1 MAFVTKVDYSDNR
14 QVKQFQLTNTKL
26 SGSTQFGVT
35 YSALTGGVDESTVV
49 TIGTLADIN
58 STFSGNSQETIFFFG
73 DSRMNPAVEGITPIT
88 DENSGDV
95 QTVIGF
101 EGNDF
106 IEVDGNIVYEN
117 YTGVTF
123 DLTVTSIREI
133 NTGEFTGTTNSQV
146 VTLLSG
152 SSLDFSERTI
162 WVDVKGITR
171 SEKLILVD
179 EPALDNSLSKVLA
192 RDSEGEIRS
201 VDRNDISGVTY
212 NELNN
217 TLTLERSGNAPDLT
231 TIIPSYSSSSDD
243 NDYVTGATINN
254 DILEFTRLSG
264 GTFTLDLNDT
274 FIPYQGANST
284 INLNQQDVLNVDD
297 ITANSFITDGGNSNQ
312 FVKGDGSLDSTSYV
326 TGTTTDITNWNE
338 AYADKINSISVSGT
352 TVKTITLTTQSG
364 DTLSADFNDTDTTYT
379 AGGGLTLVGTEFSH
393 DDTSS
398 QNSSI
403 NAGRTYIQSLEIDDF
418 GHITGLSAVT
428 ETTPDTTYDLD
439 VIDSGPNPII
449 RLSGSDLSEDDVNL
463 IGGSNVI
470 LSASGDTITIESTD
484 TDTTYTAGDGIIL
497 NNTEF
502 SHDDTSSLTSTNNS
516 NRTYIQNIEVDGF
529 GHITGVTTAD
539 ETLVDTNDYVNDV
552 SFNTSTGEFTLTT
565 LSGNTIT
572 ENLDGRYLTGF
583 TDTNTTYTAGDA
595 IDLIGTE
602 FNHADT
608 SSQNSTNNS
617 GRTYIQNIE
626 LDDFGH
632 ITGLTTASETF
643 VNTNTTYNTSVV
655 NSGSDAIIRL
665 SGSDVT
671 TDDITLVAGNNITL
685 TPSGDDITIE
695 STNTDTTYTAG
706 DGINLVGTE
715 FNHDDT
721 STETSSVNADRTY
734 IQSIELDDFGHIT
747 NILTGTETV
756 VNTDTTYTAGG
767 GIDLVGAEF
776 SHADTS
782 TQGSSTNGGRTY
794 IQTIELD
801 DFGHITDLTTST
813 ETVVNT
819 DTNTTYATSVINSGS
834 DAIIRLSGSDTSQDD
849 IRLIGGSNV
858 ILSASGDNI
867 TIESTDTNTTYTAG
881 DGIILNNTEFSHD
894 DTSSLTS
901 TNNSNRTYIQNIEVD
916 GFGHITGVTTA
927 SETVVDTD
935 TTYTAGDAISLVGT
949 KFNHA
954 DTSSLTSTNNS
965 NRTYIQNI
973 EVDDFGHITGLTTA
987 DEIVINTDTNT
998 TYTAGNGIN
1007 LVGTEFSHEDTSS
1020 LTSTNNTDRTYIQNI
1035 EVDGFGHITGVT
1047 TSSETVVNTDT
1058 NTTYTAGDGINLVG
1072 TEFNHE
1078 DTSSLIST
1086 NNTDRTYIQN
1096 IEVDDFGH
1104 ITGVTTGS
1112 ETVVDTTYTAGDGI
1126 NLVGTEFSHEDTS
1139 SLTSTNNTDR
1149 TYIQNIE
1156 VDDFGHITGVTTGS
1170 ETVTNTDTTYT
1181 AGDGINLVGTEFS
1194 HEDTSSLTST
1204 NNSDRTY
1211 IQNIEVDTFGHITG
1225 VTTSSETVVD
1235 TTYAAGDGINLVG
1248 TEFSHDDTSSLIST
1262 NNTNRTYIQN
1272 IEVDDFGHIT
1282 GVTTSSETVVNTD
1295 TDTTYTAGNGI
1306 ILNNTEFSHD
1316 DTSSLTSTNNSDRTY
1331 IQNIEV
1337 DDFGHITGVTT
1348 ASETV
1353 VDTNTTYTAGDG
1365 INLVGTEF
1373 NHEDTSSLASTNNS
1387 NRTYIQNI
1395 EVDDFGHITGLTT
1408 ADEIV
1413 INTDTTY
1420 TAGNGINLVG
1430 TEFSHEDTSSLTS
1443 TNNTDRTYI
1452 QNIEVDDFG
1461 HITGVTTGS
1470 ETVVDTTYTAGDGI
1484 NLVGTEFNHEDTS
1497 SLTSTN
1503 NTDRTYIQNIEVDTF
1518 GHITGVT
1525 TGSETVVNT
1534 DTTYTAGDGINLVG
1548 TEFSHEDTSSL
1559 TSTNNSN
1566 RTYIQNIEVDT
1577 FGHITGVTTSSETVV
1592 DTTYAAGDGINLVGT
1607 EFNHDDTSS
1616 LASTN
1621 NSNRTY
1627 IQNIEV
1633 DGFGHITGV
1642 TTSSETVVDTNTTYT
1657 AGDGIN
1663 LVGTEFSHTD
1673 TSSLTSTNNTDR
1685 TYIQNIEVD
1694 DFGHITGVTT
1704 SSETVVDT
1712 TYAAG
1717 DGINLVGTEFS
1728 HEDTSSLTS
1737 TNNSNRTYIQN
1748 IEVDGFGHIT
1758 GVTTGSETVVDTTY
1772 TAGDGINLVGTEFN
1786 HDDTSSLT
1794 STNNSNRTYIQN
1806 IEVDDFGHITGLT
1819 TADEIVIN
1827 TDTTYI
1833 AGDGINLVGT
1843 EFSHEDT
1850 SSLASTNNSNRT
1862 YIQNIEVDTFGHITG
1877 VTTGSETVV
1886 NTNTTY
1892 TAGDGINLVGT
1903 EFSHE
1908 DTSSLTSTNNS
1919 DRTYIQNIEVDGFG
1933 HITGVTTA
1941 SETVV
1946 DTNTTYTAGDGI
1958 NLVGTEF
1965 NHDDTSSLISTNN
1978 SDRTYIQNIEV
1989 DDFGHI
1995 TGVTTASETVINT
2008 DTNTTYTAGDGIN
2021 LVGTEFNHEDTSS
2034 LTSTNNSDRTYIQN
2048 IEVDD
2053 FGHITGVTT
2062 ASETVVDTDTTYTAG
2077 DAISLV
2083 GTEFNHAD
2091 TSSLTSTNNSDRT
2104 YIQNIEVDGFGH
2116 ITGVTTGSETVVNTD
2131 TNTTYTAGNAISL
2144 VGTEFNHEDTS
2155 SLASTNNSD
2164 RTYIQNIEVDG
2175 FGHITGVT
2183 TGSETVV
2190 NTDTTYTA
2198 GDGINL
2204 VGTEF
2209 NHEDTSSLA
2218 STNNTDR
2225 TYIQNIEVDG
2235 FGHITG
2241 VTTGSETVVDSNDYV
2256 NDVSFNTSTGEFTLT
2271 TLSGNTITE
2280 SLDGR
2285 YLTGFTDTNTT
2296 YTTDVI
2302 DSGSDAI
2309 IRLSGSDLSEDD
2321 ITLVAGNNITL
2332 TPSGDSITIESTDTN
2347 TTYTAG
2353 DAIDLVGTEFNHADT
2368 SSLTSTNNSGRTY
2381 IQNIELDDFGHITDL
2396 TTNSETVVNTDTNT
2410 TYNLDVI
2417 DSGGNPIVRL
2427 NGSDATNDDIRLI
2440 GGSNVTLSAS
2450 GNSITI
2456 NGISDD
2462 TTYTAGDGINLVG
2475 TEFNHDDT
2483 SSLASTNNS
2492 DRTYIQNIEVDGFGH
2507 ITGVTTANETVVNTD
2522 TNTTYTAGDGINLV
2536 GTEFNHSDTS
2546 SLTSTNNSN
2555 RTYIQNIEVDTFGH
2569 ITGVTTGSET
2579 VINTDTTY
2587 TAGNGINLVGTEF
2600 SHTDTSSL
2608 TSTNNSDRT
2617 YIQNIEV
2624 DGFGH
2629 ITGVTTSSETVV
2641 DTTYT
2646 AGDGINLVGTEFNH
2660 ADTSSLTSTNNSD
2673 RTYIQN
2679 IEVDGFGHI
2688 TGVTTAD
2695 ETVVNTDTT
2704 YTAGDG
2710 INLVGT
2716 EFNHEDTSSLAST
2729 NNSDRTYI
2737 QNIEVDTFGHIT
2749 GVTTSSETV
2758 VNTNTTYTAGDGINL
2773 VGTEF
2778 NHEDTSSQSSTNN
2791 SNRTYIQNIEVDGF
2805 GHITGLTTADETVVN
2820 TDTTYTAGDGINL
2833 VGAEFNHADT
2843 SSLAST
2849 NNSDRTYIQN
2859 IEVDDFGHI
2868 TDLTTSTETVVD
2880 TTYTAGNGI
2889 NLVGTEFSHT
2899 DTSSLTS
2906 TNNSDRTYIQNIE
2919 VDDFGHITGVTT
2931 SSETVVDT
2939 NDYVNDTSFNTS
2951 TGELTLTTLSGNT
2964 ITESLDGRYLT
2975 GFTDTNTT
2983 YSTSVVDSGSDA
2995 IIRLSGSDAT
3005 NEDIT
3010 LVAGPNIVLTP
3021 VGDNITIESTDT
3033 NTTYTAGDGIN
3044 LVGTEFNHEDTSSLT
3059 STNNSNRT
3067 YIQNIEVDG
3076 FGHITGVTMATETV
3090 VDTTYTA
3097 GDGIN
3102 LVGTEFN
3109 HADTSSLTSTNNS
3122 GRTYIQNIEV
3132 DGFGHITDLTTSTE
3146 TVVDTTY
3153 TAGNGINLV
3162 GTEFSHEDTSS
3173 LTSTNNSDRTYIQN
3187 IEVDTFGH
3195 ITGVTTSSETVVDTN
3210 DYVNDVSF
3218 NTSTGE
3224 FTLTTLSGNTITE
3237 SLDGRYLTG
3246 FTDTN
3251 TTYTT
3256 DVIDSGS
3263 DAIIRLSGSDLS
3275 EDDITLVAGSN
3286 IVLTPVGDNITIEST
3301 DTDTT
3306 YTAGDGLELNST
3318 EFSHADT
3325 SSQNSTNNSGR
3336 TYIQNI
3342 ELDDFGHITGVT
3354 TGSETVVD
3362 SNDYV
3367 NDASF
3372 NASTG
3377 DITLT
3382 TLSGNTVV
3390 ENLDGR
3396 YLTEF
3401 TDTNTTYATS
3411 VVNSGSN
3418 VIIRLSGSD
3427 ATTDD
3432 ITLVA
3437 GNDITLTPSGDDITI
3452 ESTSIDTNF
3461 FLNGLSFDTGT
3472 GVLTASVSGTTNQT
3486 IDLDG
3491 RYLTSYTETDTL
3503 EDVTS
3508 RGNSTT
3514 ENIKA
3519 NSFITNGG
3527 NSNQFV
3533 KGDGSLDGTDY
3544 LPISGGILTGGL
3556 TGTTI
3561 DVDSVRLEYQENLNV
3576 DSATTEVI
3584 STINTSTADAAFF
3597 DYVIKK
3603 GLNLRAGTVMVVHDG
3618 TNVEFTDNSTND
3630 LGDTSD
3636 VTFDVDLSGGVLRLL
3651 ANTTSDDWRIKV
3663 FAKSF

>member
-231 TIIPSYSSSSDD
+231 TIIPSSSSSSDD

-379 AGGGLTLVGTEFSH
+379 AGGGLTLVGTEFNH

-632 ITGLTTASETF
+632 ITGLTTASETV

-894 DTSSLTS
+894 DTSSLAS

-935 TTYTAGDAISLVGT
+935 TTYTAGDGINLVGT
-949 KFNHA
+949 EFNHE

-1078 DTSSLIST
+1078 DTSSLASTNNSNRTYIQNIEVDDFGHITGVTTGSETVVNTDTNTTYTAGDGINLVGTEFNHEDTSSLAST

-1104 ITGVTTGS
+1104 ITGVTTSS
-1112 ETVVDTTYTAGDGI
+1112 ETVTNTDTTYIAGDGI
-1126 NLVGTEFSHEDTS
+1126 NLVGTEFNHADTS
-1139 SLTSTNNTDR
+1139 SLTSTNNSNR

-1156 VDDFGHITGVTTGS
+1156 VDTFGHITGVTTGS
-1170 ETVTNTDTTYT
+1170 ETVTNTDTTYI

-1248 TEFSHDDTSSLIST
+1248 TEF
-1262 NNTNRTYIQN
+1262 N
-1272 IEVDDFGHIT
+1272 
-1282 GVTTSSETVVNTD
+1282 
-1295 TDTTYTAGNGI
+1295 
-1306 ILNNTEFSHD
+1306 HD

-1337 DDFGHITGVTT
+1337 DG
-1348 ASETV
+1348 
-1353 VDTNTTYTAGDG
+1353 
-1365 INLVGTEF
+1365 
-1373 NHEDTSSLASTNNS
+1373 
-1387 NRTYIQNI
+1387 
-1395 EVDDFGHITGLTT
+1395 
-1408 ADEIV
+1408 
-1413 INTDTTY
+1413 
-1420 TAGNGINLVG
+1420 
-1430 TEFSHEDTSSLTS
+1430 
-1443 TNNTDRTYI
+1443 
-1452 QNIEVDDFG
+1452 
-1461 HITGVTTGS
+1461 
-1470 ETVVDTTYTAGDGI
+1470 
-1484 NLVGTEFNHEDTS
+1484 
-1497 SLTSTN
+1497 
-1503 NTDRTYIQNIEVDTF
+1503 
-1518 GHITGVT
+1518 
-1525 TGSETVVNT
+1525 
-1534 DTTYTAGDGINLVG
+1534 
-1548 TEFSHEDTSSL
+1548 
-1559 TSTNNSN
+1559 
-1566 RTYIQNIEVDT
+1566 
-1577 FGHITGVTTSSETVV
+1577 
-1592 DTTYAAGDGINLVGT
+1592 
-1607 EFNHDDTSS
+1607 
-1616 LASTN
+1616 
-1621 NSNRTY
+1621 
-1627 IQNIEV
+1627 
-1633 DGFGHITGV
+1633 
-1642 TTSSETVVDTNTTYT
+1642 
-1657 AGDGIN
+1657 
-1663 LVGTEFSHTD
+1663 
-1673 TSSLTSTNNTDR
+1673 
-1685 TYIQNIEVD
+1685 
-1694 DFGHITGVTT
+1694 
-1704 SSETVVDT
+1704 
-1712 TYAAG
+1712 
-1717 DGINLVGTEFS
+1717 
-1728 HEDTSSLTS
+1728 
-1737 TNNSNRTYIQN
+1737 
-1748 IEVDGFGHIT
+1748 
-1758 GVTTGSETVVDTTY
+1758 
-1772 TAGDGINLVGTEFN
+1772 
-1786 HDDTSSLT
+1786 
-1794 STNNSNRTYIQN
+1794 
-1806 IEVDDFGHITGLT
+1806 
-1819 TADEIVIN
+1819 
-1827 TDTTYI
+1827 
-1833 AGDGINLVGT
+1833 
-1843 EFSHEDT
+1843 
-1850 SSLASTNNSNRT
+1850 
-1862 YIQNIEVDTFGHITG
+1862 
-1877 VTTGSETVV
+1877 
-1886 NTNTTY
+1886 
-1892 TAGDGINLVGT
+1892 
-1903 EFSHE
+1903 
-1908 DTSSLTSTNNS
+1908 
-1919 DRTYIQNIEVDGFG
+1919 
-1933 HITGVTTA
+1933 
-1941 SETVV
+1941 
-1946 DTNTTYTAGDGI
+1946 
-1958 NLVGTEF
+1958 
-1965 NHDDTSSLISTNN
+1965 
-1978 SDRTYIQNIEV
+1978 
-1989 DDFGHI
+1989 FGHI

-2034 LTSTNNSDRTYIQN
+2034 LTSTNNSNRTYIQN
-2048 IEVDD
+2048 IEVDT

-2091 TSSLTSTNNSDRT
+2091 TSSLTSTNNSNRT

-2131 TNTTYTAGNAISL
+2131 TNTTYTAGDAISL

-2198 GDGINL
+2198 GNGINL

-2475 TEFNHDDT
+2475 TEFNHEDT

-2492 DRTYIQNIEVDGFGH
+2492 NRTYIQNIEVDGFGH
-2507 ITGVTTANETVVNTD
+2507 ITGVTTSSETVVNTD

-2546 SLTSTNNSN
+2546 SLTSTNN
-2555 RTYIQNIEVDTFGH
+2555 T
-2569 ITGVTTGSET
+2569 
-2579 VINTDTTY
+2579 
-2587 TAGNGINLVGTEF
+2587 
-2600 SHTDTSSL
+2600 
-2608 TSTNNSDRT
+2608 DRT

-2629 ITGVTTSSETVV
+2629 ITGVTTGSETVTNTDTTYTAGNGINLVGTEFNHEDTSSLISTNNTDRTYIQNIEVDDFGHITGVTTGSETVV

-2660 ADTSSLTSTNNSD
+2660 EDTSSQGSTNNTD

-2679 IEVDGFGHI
+2679 IEVDG
-2688 TGVTTAD
+2688 
-2695 ETVVNTDTT
+2695 
-2704 YTAGDG
+2704 
-2710 INLVGT
+2710 
-2716 EFNHEDTSSLAST
+2716 
-2729 NNSDRTYI
+2729 
-2737 QNIEVDTFGHIT
+2737 FGHIT

-2791 SNRTYIQNIEVDGF
+2791 SNRTYIQNIEVDDF

-2833 VGAEFNHADT
+2833 VGTEFNHADT
-2843 SSLAST
+2843 SSLIST
-2849 NNSDRTYIQN
+2849 NNSGRTYIQN
-2859 IEVDDFGHI
+2859 IEVDTFGHI
-2868 TDLTTSTETVVD
+2868 TGVTTASETVVD
-2880 TTYTAGNGI
+2880 TNTTYTAGNGI
-2889 NLVGTEFSHT
+2889 NLVGTEF
-2899 DTSSLTS
+2899 
-2906 TNNSDRTYIQNIE
+2906 
-2919 VDDFGHITGVTT
+2919 
-2931 SSETVVDT
+2931 
-2939 NDYVNDTSFNTS
+2939 
-2951 TGELTLTTLSGNT
+2951 
-2964 ITESLDGRYLT
+2964 
-2975 GFTDTNTT
+2975 
-2983 YSTSVVDSGSDA
+2983 
-2995 IIRLSGSDAT
+2995 
-3005 NEDIT
+3005 
-3010 LVAGPNIVLTP
+3010 
-3021 VGDNITIESTDT
+3021 
-3033 NTTYTAGDGIN
+3033 
-3044 LVGTEFNHEDTSSLT
+3044 NHE
-3059 STNNSNRT
+3059 
-3067 YIQNIEVDG
+3067 
-3076 FGHITGVTMATETV
+3076 
-3090 VDTTYTA
+3090 
-3097 GDGIN
+3097 
-3102 LVGTEFN
+3102 
-3109 HADTSSLTSTNNS
+3109 DTSSLTSTNNS

-3146 TVVDTTY
+3146 TVVDT
-3153 TAGNGINLV
+3153 
-3162 GTEFSHEDTSS
+3162 
-3173 LTSTNNSDRTYIQN
+3173 
-3187 IEVDTFGH
+3187 
-3195 ITGVTTSSETVVDTN
+3195 N
-3210 DYVNDVSF
+3210 DYVNNTSF

-3275 EDDITLVAGSN
+3275 EDDITLVAGNN
-3286 IVLTPVGDNITIEST
+3286 ITLTPSGDNITIEST
-3301 DTDTT
+3301 DTNTT

-3651 ANTTSDDWRIKV
+3651 ANTTSDDWKIKV

>member
-949 KFNHA
+949 
-954 DTSSLTSTNNS
+954 
-965 NRTYIQNI
+965 
-973 EVDDFGHITGLTTA
+973 
-987 DEIVINTDTNT
+987 
-998 TYTAGNGIN
+998 
-1007 LVGTEFSHEDTSS
+1007 
-1020 LTSTNNTDRTYIQNI
+1020 
-1035 EVDGFGHITGVT
+1035 
-1047 TSSETVVNTDT
+1047 
-1058 NTTYTAGDGINLVG
+1058 
-1072 TEFNHE
+1072 
-1078 DTSSLIST
+1078 
-1086 NNTDRTYIQN
+1086 
-1096 IEVDDFGH
+1096 
-1104 ITGVTTGS
+1104 
-1112 ETVVDTTYTAGDGI
+1112 
-1126 NLVGTEFSHEDTS
+1126 
-1139 SLTSTNNTDR
+1139 
-1149 TYIQNIE
+1149 
-1156 VDDFGHITGVTTGS
+1156 
-1170 ETVTNTDTTYT
+1170 
-1181 AGDGINLVGTEFS
+1181 
-1194 HEDTSSLTST
+1194 
-1204 NNSDRTY
+1204 
-1211 IQNIEVDTFGHITG
+1211 
-1225 VTTSSETVVD
+1225 
-1235 TTYAAGDGINLVG
+1235 
-1248 TEFSHDDTSSLIST
+1248 
-1262 NNTNRTYIQN
+1262 
-1272 IEVDDFGHIT
+1272 
-1282 GVTTSSETVVNTD
+1282 
-1295 TDTTYTAGNGI
+1295 
-1306 ILNNTEFSHD
+1306 
-1316 DTSSLTSTNNSDRTY
+1316 
-1331 IQNIEV
+1331 
-1337 DDFGHITGVTT
+1337 
-1348 ASETV
+1348 
-1353 VDTNTTYTAGDG
+1353 
-1365 INLVGTEF
+1365 
-1373 NHEDTSSLASTNNS
+1373 
-1387 NRTYIQNI
+1387 
-1395 EVDDFGHITGLTT
+1395 
-1408 ADEIV
+1408 
-1413 INTDTTY
+1413 
-1420 TAGNGINLVG
+1420 
-1430 TEFSHEDTSSLTS
+1430 
-1443 TNNTDRTYI
+1443 
-1452 QNIEVDDFG
+1452 
-1461 HITGVTTGS
+1461 
-1470 ETVVDTTYTAGDGI
+1470 
-1484 NLVGTEFNHEDTS
+1484 
-1497 SLTSTN
+1497 
-1503 NTDRTYIQNIEVDTF
+1503 
-1518 GHITGVT
+1518 
-1525 TGSETVVNT
+1525 
-1534 DTTYTAGDGINLVG
+1534 
-1548 TEFSHEDTSSL
+1548 
-1559 TSTNNSN
+1559 
-1566 RTYIQNIEVDT
+1566 
-1577 FGHITGVTTSSETVV
+1577 
-1592 DTTYAAGDGINLVGT
+1592 
-1607 EFNHDDTSS
+1607 
-1616 LASTN
+1616 
-1621 NSNRTY
+1621 
-1627 IQNIEV
+1627 
-1633 DGFGHITGV
+1633 
-1642 TTSSETVVDTNTTYT
+1642 
-1657 AGDGIN
+1657 
-1663 LVGTEFSHTD
+1663 
-1673 TSSLTSTNNTDR
+1673 
-1685 TYIQNIEVD
+1685 
-1694 DFGHITGVTT
+1694 
-1704 SSETVVDT
+1704 
-1712 TYAAG
+1712 
-1717 DGINLVGTEFS
+1717 
-1728 HEDTSSLTS
+1728 
-1737 TNNSNRTYIQN
+1737 
-1748 IEVDGFGHIT
+1748 
-1758 GVTTGSETVVDTTY
+1758 
-1772 TAGDGINLVGTEFN
+1772 
-1786 HDDTSSLT
+1786 
-1794 STNNSNRTYIQN
+1794 
-1806 IEVDDFGHITGLT
+1806 
-1819 TADEIVIN
+1819 
-1827 TDTTYI
+1827 
-1833 AGDGINLVGT
+1833 
-1843 EFSHEDT
+1843 
-1850 SSLASTNNSNRT
+1850 
-1862 YIQNIEVDTFGHITG
+1862 
-1877 VTTGSETVV
+1877 
-1886 NTNTTY
+1886 
-1892 TAGDGINLVGT
+1892 
-1903 EFSHE
+1903 
-1908 DTSSLTSTNNS
+1908 
-1919 DRTYIQNIEVDGFG
+1919 
-1933 HITGVTTA
+1933 
-1941 SETVV
+1941 
-1946 DTNTTYTAGDGI
+1946 
-1958 NLVGTEF
+1958 
-1965 NHDDTSSLISTNN
+1965 
-1978 SDRTYIQNIEV
+1978 
-1989 DDFGHI
+1989 
-1995 TGVTTASETVINT
+1995 
-2008 DTNTTYTAGDGIN
+2008 
-2021 LVGTEFNHEDTSS
+2021 
-2034 LTSTNNSDRTYIQN
+2034 
-2048 IEVDD
+2048 
-2053 FGHITGVTT
+2053 
-2062 ASETVVDTDTTYTAG
+2062 
-2077 DAISLV
+2077 
-2083 GTEFNHAD
+2083 
-2091 TSSLTSTNNSDRT
+2091 
-2104 YIQNIEVDGFGH
+2104 
-2116 ITGVTTGSETVVNTD
+2116 
-2131 TNTTYTAGNAISL
+2131 
-2144 VGTEFNHEDTS
+2144 
-2155 SLASTNNSD
+2155 
-2164 RTYIQNIEVDG
+2164 
-2175 FGHITGVT
+2175 
-2183 TGSETVV
+2183 
-2190 NTDTTYTA
+2190 
-2198 GDGINL
+2198 
-2204 VGTEF
+2204 
-2209 NHEDTSSLA
+2209 
-2218 STNNTDR
+2218 
-2225 TYIQNIEVDG
+2225 
-2235 FGHITG
+2235 
-2241 VTTGSETVVDSNDYV
+2241 
-2256 NDVSFNTSTGEFTLT
+2256 
-2271 TLSGNTITE
+2271 
-2280 SLDGR
+2280 
-2285 YLTGFTDTNTT
+2285 
-2296 YTTDVI
+2296 
-2302 DSGSDAI
+2302 
-2309 IRLSGSDLSEDD
+2309 
-2321 ITLVAGNNITL
+2321 
-2332 TPSGDSITIESTDTN
+2332 
-2347 TTYTAG
+2347 
-2353 DAIDLVGTEFNHADT
+2353 
-2368 SSLTSTNNSGRTY
+2368 
-2381 IQNIELDDFGHITDL
+2381 
-2396 TTNSETVVNTDTNT
+2396 
-2410 TYNLDVI
+2410 
-2417 DSGGNPIVRL
+2417 
-2427 NGSDATNDDIRLI
+2427 
-2440 GGSNVTLSAS
+2440 
-2450 GNSITI
+2450 
-2456 NGISDD
+2456 
-2462 TTYTAGDGINLVG
+2462 
-2475 TEFNHDDT
+2475 
-2483 SSLASTNNS
+2483 
-2492 DRTYIQNIEVDGFGH
+2492 
-2507 ITGVTTANETVVNTD
+2507 
-2522 TNTTYTAGDGINLV
+2522 
-2536 GTEFNHSDTS
+2536 
-2546 SLTSTNNSN
+2546 
-2555 RTYIQNIEVDTFGH
+2555 
-2569 ITGVTTGSET
+2569 
-2579 VINTDTTY
+2579 
-2587 TAGNGINLVGTEF
+2587 
-2600 SHTDTSSL
+2600 
-2608 TSTNNSDRT
+2608 
-2617 YIQNIEV
+2617 
-2624 DGFGH
+2624 
-2629 ITGVTTSSETVV
+2629 
-2641 DTTYT
+2641 
-2646 AGDGINLVGTEFNH
+2646 
-2660 ADTSSLTSTNNSD
+2660 
-2673 RTYIQN
+2673 
-2679 IEVDGFGHI
+2679 
-2688 TGVTTAD
+2688 
-2695 ETVVNTDTT
+2695 
-2704 YTAGDG
+2704 
-2710 INLVGT
+2710 
-2716 EFNHEDTSSLAST
+2716 
-2729 NNSDRTYI
+2729 
-2737 QNIEVDTFGHIT
+2737 
-2749 GVTTSSETV
+2749 
-2758 VNTNTTYTAGDGINL
+2758 
-2773 VGTEF
+2773 
-2778 NHEDTSSQSSTNN
+2778 
-2791 SNRTYIQNIEVDGF
+2791 
-2805 GHITGLTTADETVVN
+2805 
-2820 TDTTYTAGDGINL
+2820 
-2833 VGAEFNHADT
+2833 
-2843 SSLAST
+2843 
-2849 NNSDRTYIQN
+2849 
-2859 IEVDDFGHI
+2859 
-2868 TDLTTSTETVVD
+2868 
-2880 TTYTAGNGI
+2880 
-2889 NLVGTEFSHT
+2889 
-2899 DTSSLTS
+2899 
-2906 TNNSDRTYIQNIE
+2906 
-2919 VDDFGHITGVTT
+2919 
-2931 SSETVVDT
+2931 
-2939 NDYVNDTSFNTS
+2939 
-2951 TGELTLTTLSGNT
+2951 
-2964 ITESLDGRYLT
+2964 
-2975 GFTDTNTT
+2975 
-2983 YSTSVVDSGSDA
+2983 
-2995 IIRLSGSDAT
+2995 
-3005 NEDIT
+3005 
-3010 LVAGPNIVLTP
+3010 
-3021 VGDNITIESTDT
+3021 
-3033 NTTYTAGDGIN
+3033 
-3044 LVGTEFNHEDTSSLT
+3044 EFNHEDTSSLT

-3256 DVIDSGS
+3256 DVIDSGY

>member
-231 TIIPSYSSSSDD
+231 TIIPSSSSSSDD

-428 ETTPDTTYDLD
+428 ETTSDTTYDLD

-632 ITGLTTASETF
+632 ITGLTTASETV

-819 DTNTTYATSVINSGS
+819 DTNTTYTTDVIDSGS

-858 ILSASGDNI
+858 ILSASGDTI
-867 TIESTDTNTTYTAG
+867 TINGISDDTTYTAG

-901 TNNSNRTYIQNIEVD
+901 TNNSDRTYIQNIEVD

-935 TTYTAGDAISLVGT
+935 TTYTAGDGINLVGT
-949 KFNHA
+949 EFNHA

-1078 DTSSLIST
+1078 DTSSLAST
-1086 NNTDRTYIQN
+1086 NNSNRTYIQN

-1112 ETVVDTTYTAGDGI
+1112 ETVVDTTYTAGNGI

-1156 VDDFGHITGVTTGS
+1156 VDDFGHITGVTTGSETVTNADTTYTAGDGINLVGTEFNHDDTSSLTSTNNTDRTYIQNIEVDTFGHITGVTTGS

-1211 IQNIEVDTFGHITG
+1211 IQNIEVDG
-1225 VTTSSETVVD
+1225 
-1235 TTYAAGDGINLVG
+1235 
-1248 TEFSHDDTSSLIST
+1248 
-1262 NNTNRTYIQN
+1262 
-1272 IEVDDFGHIT
+1272 
-1282 GVTTSSETVVNTD
+1282 
-1295 TDTTYTAGNGI
+1295 
-1306 ILNNTEFSHD
+1306 
-1316 DTSSLTSTNNSDRTY
+1316 
-1331 IQNIEV
+1331 
-1337 DDFGHITGVTT
+1337 
-1348 ASETV
+1348 
-1353 VDTNTTYTAGDG
+1353 
-1365 INLVGTEF
+1365 
-1373 NHEDTSSLASTNNS
+1373 
-1387 NRTYIQNI
+1387 
-1395 EVDDFGHITGLTT
+1395 
-1408 ADEIV
+1408 
-1413 INTDTTY
+1413 
-1420 TAGNGINLVG
+1420 
-1430 TEFSHEDTSSLTS
+1430 
-1443 TNNTDRTYI
+1443 
-1452 QNIEVDDFG
+1452 
-1461 HITGVTTGS
+1461 
-1470 ETVVDTTYTAGDGI
+1470 
-1484 NLVGTEFNHEDTS
+1484 
-1497 SLTSTN
+1497 
-1503 NTDRTYIQNIEVDTF
+1503 
-1518 GHITGVT
+1518 
-1525 TGSETVVNT
+1525 
-1534 DTTYTAGDGINLVG
+1534 
-1548 TEFSHEDTSSL
+1548 
-1559 TSTNNSN
+1559 
-1566 RTYIQNIEVDT
+1566 

-1616 LASTN
+1616 LTSTN
-1621 NSNRTY
+1621 NSDRTY

-1663 LVGTEFSHTD
+1663 LVGTEFNHSD
-1673 TSSLTSTNNTDR
+1673 TSSLT
-1685 TYIQNIEVD
+1685 
-1694 DFGHITGVTT
+1694 
-1704 SSETVVDT
+1704 
-1712 TYAAG
+1712 
-1717 DGINLVGTEFS
+1717 
-1728 HEDTSSLTS
+1728 
-1737 TNNSNRTYIQN
+1737 
-1748 IEVDGFGHIT
+1748 
-1758 GVTTGSETVVDTTY
+1758 
-1772 TAGDGINLVGTEFN
+1772 
-1786 HDDTSSLT
+1786 
-1794 STNNSNRTYIQN
+1794 
-1806 IEVDDFGHITGLT
+1806 
-1819 TADEIVIN
+1819 
-1827 TDTTYI
+1827 
-1833 AGDGINLVGT
+1833 
-1843 EFSHEDT
+1843 
-1850 SSLASTNNSNRT
+1850 
-1862 YIQNIEVDTFGHITG
+1862 
-1877 VTTGSETVV
+1877 
-1886 NTNTTY
+1886 
-1892 TAGDGINLVGT
+1892 
-1903 EFSHE
+1903 
-1908 DTSSLTSTNNS
+1908 
-1919 DRTYIQNIEVDGFG
+1919 
-1933 HITGVTTA
+1933 
-1941 SETVV
+1941 
-1946 DTNTTYTAGDGI
+1946 
-1958 NLVGTEF
+1958 
-1965 NHDDTSSLISTNN
+1965 STNN

-2034 LTSTNNSDRTYIQN
+2034 LTSTNNSNRTYIQN

-2077 DAISLV
+2077 D
-2083 GTEFNHAD
+2083 
-2091 TSSLTSTNNSDRT
+2091 
-2104 YIQNIEVDGFGH
+2104 
-2116 ITGVTTGSETVVNTD
+2116 
-2131 TNTTYTAGNAISL
+2131 AISL

-2209 NHEDTSSLA
+2209 SHEDTSSLT
-2218 STNNTDR
+2218 STNNSDR

-2475 TEFNHDDT
+2475 TEFNHEDT

-2492 DRTYIQNIEVDGFGH
+2492 NRTYIQNIEVDGFGH
-2507 ITGVTTANETVVNTD
+2507 ITGVTTSSETVVNTD

-2546 SLTSTNNSN
+2546 SLTSTNN
-2555 RTYIQNIEVDTFGH
+2555 T
-2569 ITGVTTGSET
+2569 
-2579 VINTDTTY
+2579 
-2587 TAGNGINLVGTEF
+2587 
-2600 SHTDTSSL
+2600 
-2608 TSTNNSDRT
+2608 DRT

-2629 ITGVTTSSETVV
+2629 ITGVTTGSETVTNTDTTYTAGNGINLVGTEFNHEDTSSLISTNNTDRTYIQNIEVDDFGHITGVTTGSETVV

-2660 ADTSSLTSTNNSD
+2660 EDTSSQGSTNNTD

-2679 IEVDGFGHI
+2679 IEVDG
-2688 TGVTTAD
+2688 
-2695 ETVVNTDTT
+2695 
-2704 YTAGDG
+2704 
-2710 INLVGT
+2710 
-2716 EFNHEDTSSLAST
+2716 
-2729 NNSDRTYI
+2729 
-2737 QNIEVDTFGHIT
+2737 FGHIT

-2820 TDTTYTAGDGINL
+2820 TDTTYTAGDAISL
-2833 VGAEFNHADT
+2833 VGTEFNHADT

-2939 NDYVNDTSFNTS
+2939 NDYVNNTSFNTS

-3010 LVAGPNIVLTP
+3010 LVAGSNIVLTP

-3033 NTTYTAGDGIN
+3033 NTIYTAGDGIN

-3076 FGHITGVTMATETV
+3076 FGHITGVTTASETV
-3090 VDTTYTA
+3090 VDTNTTYTA
-3097 GDGIN
+3097 GNGIN

-3132 DGFGHITDLTTSTE
+3132 DTFGHITDLTTST
-3146 TVVDTTY
+3146 
-3153 TAGNGINLV
+3153 
-3162 GTEFSHEDTSS
+3162 
-3173 LTSTNNSDRTYIQN
+3173 
-3187 IEVDTFGH
+3187 
-3195 ITGVTTSSETVVDTN
+3195 ETVVDTN

-3275 EDDITLVAGSN
+3275 EDDITLVAGNN
-3286 IVLTPVGDNITIEST
+3286 ITLTPSGDNITIEST

-3584 STINTSTADAAFF
+3584 STVNTSTADAAFF

-3636 VTFDVDLSGGVLRLL
+3636 VTFDVDLSGDVLRLL

>member
-858 ILSASGDNI
+858 ILSASGDTI
-867 TIESTDTNTTYTAG
+867 TINGISDDTTYTAG
-881 DGIILNNTEFSHD
+881 NGIILNNTEFSHD

-916 GFGHITGVTTA
+916 GFGHITGVTT
-927 SETVVDTD
+927 
-935 TTYTAGDAISLVGT
+935 
-949 KFNHA
+949 
-954 DTSSLTSTNNS
+954 SS
-965 NRTYIQNI
+965 
-973 EVDDFGHITGLTTA
+973 
-987 DEIVINTDTNT
+987 
-998 TYTAGNGIN
+998 
-1007 LVGTEFSHEDTSS
+1007 
-1020 LTSTNNTDRTYIQNI
+1020 
-1035 EVDGFGHITGVT
+1035 
-1047 TSSETVVNTDT
+1047 
-1058 NTTYTAGDGINLVG
+1058 
-1072 TEFNHE
+1072 
-1078 DTSSLIST
+1078 
-1086 NNTDRTYIQN
+1086 
-1096 IEVDDFGH
+1096 
-1104 ITGVTTGS
+1104 
-1112 ETVVDTTYTAGDGI
+1112 
-1126 NLVGTEFSHEDTS
+1126 
-1139 SLTSTNNTDR
+1139 
-1149 TYIQNIE
+1149 
-1156 VDDFGHITGVTTGS
+1156 
-1170 ETVTNTDTTYT
+1170 
-1181 AGDGINLVGTEFS
+1181 
-1194 HEDTSSLTST
+1194 
-1204 NNSDRTY
+1204 
-1211 IQNIEVDTFGHITG
+1211 
-1225 VTTSSETVVD
+1225 
-1235 TTYAAGDGINLVG
+1235 
-1248 TEFSHDDTSSLIST
+1248 
-1262 NNTNRTYIQN
+1262 
-1272 IEVDDFGHIT
+1272 
-1282 GVTTSSETVVNTD
+1282 
-1295 TDTTYTAGNGI
+1295 
-1306 ILNNTEFSHD
+1306 
-1316 DTSSLTSTNNSDRTY
+1316 
-1331 IQNIEV
+1331 
-1337 DDFGHITGVTT
+1337 
-1348 ASETV
+1348 
-1353 VDTNTTYTAGDG
+1353 
-1365 INLVGTEF
+1365 
-1373 NHEDTSSLASTNNS
+1373 
-1387 NRTYIQNI
+1387 
-1395 EVDDFGHITGLTT
+1395 
-1408 ADEIV
+1408 
-1413 INTDTTY
+1413 
-1420 TAGNGINLVG
+1420 
-1430 TEFSHEDTSSLTS
+1430 
-1443 TNNTDRTYI
+1443 
-1452 QNIEVDDFG
+1452 
-1461 HITGVTTGS
+1461 
-1470 ETVVDTTYTAGDGI
+1470 
-1484 NLVGTEFNHEDTS
+1484 
-1497 SLTSTN
+1497 
-1503 NTDRTYIQNIEVDTF
+1503 
-1518 GHITGVT
+1518 
-1525 TGSETVVNT
+1525 
-1534 DTTYTAGDGINLVG
+1534 
-1548 TEFSHEDTSSL
+1548 
-1559 TSTNNSN
+1559 
-1566 RTYIQNIEVDT
+1566 
-1577 FGHITGVTTSSETVV
+1577 
-1592 DTTYAAGDGINLVGT
+1592 
-1607 EFNHDDTSS
+1607 
-1616 LASTN
+1616 
-1621 NSNRTY
+1621 
-1627 IQNIEV
+1627 
-1633 DGFGHITGV
+1633 
-1642 TTSSETVVDTNTTYT
+1642 
-1657 AGDGIN
+1657 
-1663 LVGTEFSHTD
+1663 
-1673 TSSLTSTNNTDR
+1673 
-1685 TYIQNIEVD
+1685 
-1694 DFGHITGVTT
+1694 
-1704 SSETVVDT
+1704 
-1712 TYAAG
+1712 
-1717 DGINLVGTEFS
+1717 
-1728 HEDTSSLTS
+1728 
-1737 TNNSNRTYIQN
+1737 
-1748 IEVDGFGHIT
+1748 
-1758 GVTTGSETVVDTTY
+1758 
-1772 TAGDGINLVGTEFN
+1772 
-1786 HDDTSSLT
+1786 
-1794 STNNSNRTYIQN
+1794 
-1806 IEVDDFGHITGLT
+1806 
-1819 TADEIVIN
+1819 
-1827 TDTTYI
+1827 
-1833 AGDGINLVGT
+1833 
-1843 EFSHEDT
+1843 
-1850 SSLASTNNSNRT
+1850 
-1862 YIQNIEVDTFGHITG
+1862 
-1877 VTTGSETVV
+1877 
-1886 NTNTTY
+1886 
-1892 TAGDGINLVGT
+1892 
-1903 EFSHE
+1903 
-1908 DTSSLTSTNNS
+1908 
-1919 DRTYIQNIEVDGFG
+1919 
-1933 HITGVTTA
+1933 
-1941 SETVV
+1941 
-1946 DTNTTYTAGDGI
+1946 
-1958 NLVGTEF
+1958 
-1965 NHDDTSSLISTNN
+1965 
-1978 SDRTYIQNIEV
+1978 
-1989 DDFGHI
+1989 
-1995 TGVTTASETVINT
+1995 
-2008 DTNTTYTAGDGIN
+2008 
-2021 LVGTEFNHEDTSS
+2021 
-2034 LTSTNNSDRTYIQN
+2034 
-2048 IEVDD
+2048 
-2053 FGHITGVTT
+2053 
-2062 ASETVVDTDTTYTAG
+2062 
-2077 DAISLV
+2077 
-2083 GTEFNHAD
+2083 
-2091 TSSLTSTNNSDRT
+2091 
-2104 YIQNIEVDGFGH
+2104 
-2116 ITGVTTGSETVVNTD
+2116 
-2131 TNTTYTAGNAISL
+2131 
-2144 VGTEFNHEDTS
+2144 
-2155 SLASTNNSD
+2155 
-2164 RTYIQNIEVDG
+2164 
-2175 FGHITGVT
+2175 
-2183 TGSETVV
+2183 
-2190 NTDTTYTA
+2190 
-2198 GDGINL
+2198 
-2204 VGTEF
+2204 
-2209 NHEDTSSLA
+2209 
-2218 STNNTDR
+2218 
-2225 TYIQNIEVDG
+2225 
-2235 FGHITG
+2235 
-2241 VTTGSETVVDSNDYV
+2241 
-2256 NDVSFNTSTGEFTLT
+2256 
-2271 TLSGNTITE
+2271 
-2280 SLDGR
+2280 
-2285 YLTGFTDTNTT
+2285 
-2296 YTTDVI
+2296 
-2302 DSGSDAI
+2302 
-2309 IRLSGSDLSEDD
+2309 
-2321 ITLVAGNNITL
+2321 
-2332 TPSGDSITIESTDTN
+2332 
-2347 TTYTAG
+2347 
-2353 DAIDLVGTEFNHADT
+2353 
-2368 SSLTSTNNSGRTY
+2368 
-2381 IQNIELDDFGHITDL
+2381 
-2396 TTNSETVVNTDTNT
+2396 
-2410 TYNLDVI
+2410 
-2417 DSGGNPIVRL
+2417 
-2427 NGSDATNDDIRLI
+2427 
-2440 GGSNVTLSAS
+2440 
-2450 GNSITI
+2450 
-2456 NGISDD
+2456 
-2462 TTYTAGDGINLVG
+2462 
-2475 TEFNHDDT
+2475 
-2483 SSLASTNNS
+2483 
-2492 DRTYIQNIEVDGFGH
+2492 
-2507 ITGVTTANETVVNTD
+2507 
-2522 TNTTYTAGDGINLV
+2522 
-2536 GTEFNHSDTS
+2536 
-2546 SLTSTNNSN
+2546 
-2555 RTYIQNIEVDTFGH
+2555 
-2569 ITGVTTGSET
+2569 
-2579 VINTDTTY
+2579 
-2587 TAGNGINLVGTEF
+2587 
-2600 SHTDTSSL
+2600 
-2608 TSTNNSDRT
+2608 
-2617 YIQNIEV
+2617 
-2624 DGFGH
+2624 
-2629 ITGVTTSSETVV
+2629 
-2641 DTTYT
+2641 
-2646 AGDGINLVGTEFNH
+2646 
-2660 ADTSSLTSTNNSD
+2660 
-2673 RTYIQN
+2673 
-2679 IEVDGFGHI
+2679 
-2688 TGVTTAD
+2688 
-2695 ETVVNTDTT
+2695 
-2704 YTAGDG
+2704 
-2710 INLVGT
+2710 
-2716 EFNHEDTSSLAST
+2716 
-2729 NNSDRTYI
+2729 
-2737 QNIEVDTFGHIT
+2737 
-2749 GVTTSSETV
+2749 
-2758 VNTNTTYTAGDGINL
+2758 
-2773 VGTEF
+2773 
-2778 NHEDTSSQSSTNN
+2778 
-2791 SNRTYIQNIEVDGF
+2791 
-2805 GHITGLTTADETVVN
+2805 
-2820 TDTTYTAGDGINL
+2820 
-2833 VGAEFNHADT
+2833 
-2843 SSLAST
+2843 
-2849 NNSDRTYIQN
+2849 
-2859 IEVDDFGHI
+2859 
-2868 TDLTTSTETVVD
+2868 ETVVD

-3033 NTTYTAGDGIN
+3033 DTTYTAGDGIN

-3162 GTEFSHEDTSS
+3162 GTEFNHEDTSSLTSTNNFGRTYIQNIEVDTFGHITDLTTSTETVVDTTYTAGNGINLVGTEFSHEDTSS

-3256 DVIDSGS
+3256 DVIDSGY

>member
-231 TIIPSYSSSSDD
+231 TIIPSSSSSSDD

-254 DILEFTRLSG
+254 DIIEFTRLSG

-529 GHITGVTTAD
+529 GHITGLTTSD

-632 ITGLTTASETF
+632 ITGLTTASETV

-881 DGIILNNTEFSHD
+881 DGINLVGTEFSHE

-949 KFNHA
+949 EFNHA

-1078 DTSSLIST
+1078 DTSSLAST
-1086 NNTDRTYIQN
+1086 NNSNRTYIQN

-1248 TEFSHDDTSSLIST
+1248 TEFSH
-1262 NNTNRTYIQN
+1262 
-1272 IEVDDFGHIT
+1272 
-1282 GVTTSSETVVNTD
+1282 
-1295 TDTTYTAGNGI
+1295 
-1306 ILNNTEFSHD
+1306 
-1316 DTSSLTSTNNSDRTY
+1316 
-1331 IQNIEV
+1331 
-1337 DDFGHITGVTT
+1337 
-1348 ASETV
+1348 
-1353 VDTNTTYTAGDG
+1353 
-1365 INLVGTEF
+1365 
-1373 NHEDTSSLASTNNS
+1373 
-1387 NRTYIQNI
+1387 
-1395 EVDDFGHITGLTT
+1395 
-1408 ADEIV
+1408 
-1413 INTDTTY
+1413 
-1420 TAGNGINLVG
+1420 
-1430 TEFSHEDTSSLTS
+1430 
-1443 TNNTDRTYI
+1443 
-1452 QNIEVDDFG
+1452 
-1461 HITGVTTGS
+1461 
-1470 ETVVDTTYTAGDGI
+1470 
-1484 NLVGTEFNHEDTS
+1484 
-1497 SLTSTN
+1497 
-1503 NTDRTYIQNIEVDTF
+1503 
-1518 GHITGVT
+1518 
-1525 TGSETVVNT
+1525 
-1534 DTTYTAGDGINLVG
+1534 
-1548 TEFSHEDTSSL
+1548 
-1559 TSTNNSN
+1559 
-1566 RTYIQNIEVDT
+1566 
-1577 FGHITGVTTSSETVV
+1577 
-1592 DTTYAAGDGINLVGT
+1592 
-1607 EFNHDDTSS
+1607 
-1616 LASTN
+1616 
-1621 NSNRTY
+1621 
-1627 IQNIEV
+1627 
-1633 DGFGHITGV
+1633 
-1642 TTSSETVVDTNTTYT
+1642 
-1657 AGDGIN
+1657 
-1663 LVGTEFSHTD
+1663 
-1673 TSSLTSTNNTDR
+1673 
-1685 TYIQNIEVD
+1685 
-1694 DFGHITGVTT
+1694 
-1704 SSETVVDT
+1704 
-1712 TYAAG
+1712 
-1717 DGINLVGTEFS
+1717 
-1728 HEDTSSLTS
+1728 
-1737 TNNSNRTYIQN
+1737 
-1748 IEVDGFGHIT
+1748 
-1758 GVTTGSETVVDTTY
+1758 
-1772 TAGDGINLVGTEFN
+1772 
-1786 HDDTSSLT
+1786 
-1794 STNNSNRTYIQN
+1794 
-1806 IEVDDFGHITGLT
+1806 
-1819 TADEIVIN
+1819 
-1827 TDTTYI
+1827 
-1833 AGDGINLVGT
+1833 
-1843 EFSHEDT
+1843 
-1850 SSLASTNNSNRT
+1850 
-1862 YIQNIEVDTFGHITG
+1862 
-1877 VTTGSETVV
+1877 
-1886 NTNTTY
+1886 
-1892 TAGDGINLVGT
+1892 
-1903 EFSHE
+1903 E

-1965 NHDDTSSLISTNN
+1965 NHDDTSSLTSTNN

-2021 LVGTEFNHEDTSS
+2021 LLGTEFNHEDTSS
-2034 LTSTNNSDRTYIQN
+2034 LTSTNNSN
-2048 IEVDD
+2048 
-2053 FGHITGVTT
+2053 
-2062 ASETVVDTDTTYTAG
+2062 
-2077 DAISLV
+2077 
-2083 GTEFNHAD
+2083 
-2091 TSSLTSTNNSDRT
+2091 RT

-2131 TNTTYTAGNAISL
+2131 TDTTYTAGNGINL

-2155 SLASTNNSD
+2155 SLTSTNNSN

-2204 VGTEF
+2204 LGTEF

-2218 STNNTDR
+2218 STNNSDR

-2475 TEFNHDDT
+2475 TEFNHEDT

-2492 DRTYIQNIEVDGFGH
+2492 NRTYIQNIEVDGFGH

-2555 RTYIQNIEVDTFGH
+2555 RTYIQNIEVDDFGH
-2569 ITGVTTGSET
+2569 ITGLTTGSET
-2579 VINTDTTY
+2579 VTNTDTTY

-2600 SHTDTSSL
+2600 NHEDTSSL
-2608 TSTNNSDRT
+2608 ASTNNTDRT

-2624 DGFGH
+2624 DDFGH
-2629 ITGVTTSSETVV
+2629 ITGVTTGSETVV

-2660 ADTSSLTSTNNSD
+2660 EDTSSQGSTNNTD

-2688 TGVTTAD
+2688 TGVTT
-2695 ETVVNTDTT
+2695 
-2704 YTAGDG
+2704 
-2710 INLVGT
+2710 
-2716 EFNHEDTSSLAST
+2716 SS
-2729 NNSDRTYI
+2729 
-2737 QNIEVDTFGHIT
+2737 
-2749 GVTTSSETV
+2749 
-2758 VNTNTTYTAGDGINL
+2758 
-2773 VGTEF
+2773 
-2778 NHEDTSSQSSTNN
+2778 
-2791 SNRTYIQNIEVDGF
+2791 
-2805 GHITGLTTADETVVN
+2805 ETVVN

-2939 NDYVNDTSFNTS
+2939 NDYVNNTSFNTS

-2983 YSTSVVDSGSDA
+2983 YTTDVIDSGSDA

-3010 LVAGPNIVLTP
+3010 LVAGSNIVLTP

-3033 NTTYTAGDGIN
+3033 NTIYTAGDGIN

-3076 FGHITGVTMATETV
+3076 FGHITGVTTASETV
-3090 VDTTYTA
+3090 VDTNTTYTA
-3097 GDGIN
+3097 GNGIN

-3109 HADTSSLTSTNNS
+3109 HEDTSSLTSTNNS

-3132 DGFGHITDLTTSTE
+3132 DTFGHITDLTTST
-3146 TVVDTTY
+3146 
-3153 TAGNGINLV
+3153 
-3162 GTEFSHEDTSS
+3162 
-3173 LTSTNNSDRTYIQN
+3173 
-3187 IEVDTFGH
+3187 
-3195 ITGVTTSSETVVDTN
+3195 ETVVDTN

-3275 EDDITLVAGSN
+3275 EDDITLVAGNN
-3286 IVLTPVGDNITIEST
+3286 ITLTPSGDNITIEST

-3306 YTAGDGLELNST
+3306 YTAGDAIDLVGT

-3561 DVDSVRLEYQENLNV
+3561 DVDSVKLEYQENLNV

>member
-217 TLTLERSGNAPDLT
+217 TLTLERSGDAPDLT
-231 TIIPSYSSSSDD
+231 TIIPSSSSSSDD
-243 NDYVTGATINN
+243 NDYVTGATITN
-254 DILEFTRLSG
+254 DIIEFTRLSG
-264 GTFTLDLNDT
+264 GTFTLDLDDA

-284 INLNQQDVLNVDD
+284 IDLNQQDVLNIDD
-297 ITANSFITDGGNSNQ
+297 ITANSFITQGGNSNQ
-312 FVKGDGSLDSTSYV
+312 FVKGDGSLDNTSYV

-338 AYADKINSISVSGT
+338 AYTDKINSISVSGT

-364 DTLSADFNDTDTTYT
+364 DTLSADFNDTGTSYT
-379 AGGGLTLVGTEFSH
+379 AGSGLTLVGTEFSH

-418 GHITGLSAVT
+418 GHITGLSAAT
-428 ETTPDTTYDLD
+428 ETTSGTTYDLD

-632 ITGLTTASETF
+632 ITGLTTASETV

-858 ILSASGDNI
+858 ILSASGDTI
-867 TIESTDTNTTYTAG
+867 TINGISDDTTYTAG
-881 DGIILNNTEFSHD
+881 NGIILNNTEFSHD

-927 SETVVDTD
+927 SETVVDTNTTYTAGDGINLVGTEFNHEDTSSLTSTNNSNRTYIQNIEVDDFGHITGVTTASETVVDTD

-949 KFNHA
+949 EFNHA

-1020 LTSTNNTDRTYIQNI
+1020 LASTNNSDRTYIQNI
-1035 EVDGFGHITGVT
+1035 EVDDFGHITGVT

-1072 TEFNHE
+1072 TEF
-1078 DTSSLIST
+1078 
-1086 NNTDRTYIQN
+1086 
-1096 IEVDDFGH
+1096 
-1104 ITGVTTGS
+1104 
-1112 ETVVDTTYTAGDGI
+1112 
-1126 NLVGTEFSHEDTS
+1126 SHE
-1139 SLTSTNNTDR
+1139 N
-1149 TYIQNIE
+1149 
-1156 VDDFGHITGVTTGS
+1156 
-1170 ETVTNTDTTYT
+1170 
-1181 AGDGINLVGTEFS
+1181 
-1194 HEDTSSLTST
+1194 TSSLTST

-1211 IQNIEVDTFGHITG
+1211 IQNIEVDT
-1225 VTTSSETVVD
+1225 
-1235 TTYAAGDGINLVG
+1235 
-1248 TEFSHDDTSSLIST
+1248 
-1262 NNTNRTYIQN
+1262 
-1272 IEVDDFGHIT
+1272 
-1282 GVTTSSETVVNTD
+1282 
-1295 TDTTYTAGNGI
+1295 
-1306 ILNNTEFSHD
+1306 
-1316 DTSSLTSTNNSDRTY
+1316 
-1331 IQNIEV
+1331 
-1337 DDFGHITGVTT
+1337 
-1348 ASETV
+1348 
-1353 VDTNTTYTAGDG
+1353 
-1365 INLVGTEF
+1365 
-1373 NHEDTSSLASTNNS
+1373 
-1387 NRTYIQNI
+1387 
-1395 EVDDFGHITGLTT
+1395 
-1408 ADEIV
+1408 
-1413 INTDTTY
+1413 
-1420 TAGNGINLVG
+1420 
-1430 TEFSHEDTSSLTS
+1430 
-1443 TNNTDRTYI
+1443 
-1452 QNIEVDDFG
+1452 
-1461 HITGVTTGS
+1461 
-1470 ETVVDTTYTAGDGI
+1470 
-1484 NLVGTEFNHEDTS
+1484 
-1497 SLTSTN
+1497 
-1503 NTDRTYIQNIEVDTF
+1503 
-1518 GHITGVT
+1518 
-1525 TGSETVVNT
+1525 
-1534 DTTYTAGDGINLVG
+1534 
-1548 TEFSHEDTSSL
+1548 
-1559 TSTNNSN
+1559 
-1566 RTYIQNIEVDT
+1566 
-1577 FGHITGVTTSSETVV
+1577 
-1592 DTTYAAGDGINLVGT
+1592 
-1607 EFNHDDTSS
+1607 
-1616 LASTN
+1616 
-1621 NSNRTY
+1621 
-1627 IQNIEV
+1627 
-1633 DGFGHITGV
+1633 
-1642 TTSSETVVDTNTTYT
+1642 
-1657 AGDGIN
+1657 
-1663 LVGTEFSHTD
+1663 
-1673 TSSLTSTNNTDR
+1673 
-1685 TYIQNIEVD
+1685 
-1694 DFGHITGVTT
+1694 
-1704 SSETVVDT
+1704 
-1712 TYAAG
+1712 
-1717 DGINLVGTEFS
+1717 
-1728 HEDTSSLTS
+1728 
-1737 TNNSNRTYIQN
+1737 
-1748 IEVDGFGHIT
+1748 
-1758 GVTTGSETVVDTTY
+1758 
-1772 TAGDGINLVGTEFN
+1772 
-1786 HDDTSSLT
+1786 
-1794 STNNSNRTYIQN
+1794 
-1806 IEVDDFGHITGLT
+1806 
-1819 TADEIVIN
+1819 
-1827 TDTTYI
+1827 
-1833 AGDGINLVGT
+1833 
-1843 EFSHEDT
+1843 
-1850 SSLASTNNSNRT
+1850 
-1862 YIQNIEVDTFGHITG
+1862 
-1877 VTTGSETVV
+1877 
-1886 NTNTTY
+1886 
-1892 TAGDGINLVGT
+1892 
-1903 EFSHE
+1903 
-1908 DTSSLTSTNNS
+1908 
-1919 DRTYIQNIEVDGFG
+1919 
-1933 HITGVTTA
+1933 
-1941 SETVV
+1941 
-1946 DTNTTYTAGDGI
+1946 
-1958 NLVGTEF
+1958 
-1965 NHDDTSSLISTNN
+1965 
-1978 SDRTYIQNIEV
+1978 
-1989 DDFGHI
+1989 
-1995 TGVTTASETVINT
+1995 
-2008 DTNTTYTAGDGIN
+2008 
-2021 LVGTEFNHEDTSS
+2021 
-2034 LTSTNNSDRTYIQN
+2034 
-2048 IEVDD
+2048 
-2053 FGHITGVTT
+2053 
-2062 ASETVVDTDTTYTAG
+2062 
-2077 DAISLV
+2077 
-2083 GTEFNHAD
+2083 
-2091 TSSLTSTNNSDRT
+2091 
-2104 YIQNIEVDGFGH
+2104 
-2116 ITGVTTGSETVVNTD
+2116 
-2131 TNTTYTAGNAISL
+2131 
-2144 VGTEFNHEDTS
+2144 
-2155 SLASTNNSD
+2155 
-2164 RTYIQNIEVDG
+2164 
-2175 FGHITGVT
+2175 
-2183 TGSETVV
+2183 
-2190 NTDTTYTA
+2190 
-2198 GDGINL
+2198 
-2204 VGTEF
+2204 
-2209 NHEDTSSLA
+2209 
-2218 STNNTDR
+2218 
-2225 TYIQNIEVDG
+2225 

-2296 YTTDVI
+2296 YSTSVV

-2332 TPSGDSITIESTDTN
+2332 TPSGDNITIESTDTN

-2462 TTYTAGDGINLVG
+2462 TTYTAGNGLILNS
-2475 TEFNHDDT
+2475 TEFSHEDT

-2492 DRTYIQNIEVDGFGH
+2492 NRTYIQNIEVDGFGH

-2536 GTEFNHSDTS
+2536 GTEFNHEDTS

-2600 SHTDTSSL
+2600 NHEDTSSL
-2608 TSTNNSDRT
+2608 ASTNNTDRT

-2624 DGFGH
+2624 DDFGH
-2629 ITGVTTSSETVV
+2629 ITGVTTGSETVV

-2660 ADTSSLTSTNNSD
+2660 EDTSSQGSTNNSD

-2679 IEVDGFGHI
+2679 IEVDG
-2688 TGVTTAD
+2688 
-2695 ETVVNTDTT
+2695 
-2704 YTAGDG
+2704 
-2710 INLVGT
+2710 
-2716 EFNHEDTSSLAST
+2716 
-2729 NNSDRTYI
+2729 
-2737 QNIEVDTFGHIT
+2737 FGHIT

-2778 NHEDTSSQSSTNN
+2778 NHEDTSSLTSTNN
-2791 SNRTYIQNIEVDGF
+2791 SDRTYIQNIEVDGF

-2820 TDTTYTAGDGINL
+2820 TDTTYTAGDAISL
-2833 VGAEFNHADT
+2833 VGTEFNHADT

-2849 NNSDRTYIQN
+2849 NNSN
-2859 IEVDDFGHI
+2859 
-2868 TDLTTSTETVVD
+2868 
-2880 TTYTAGNGI
+2880 
-2889 NLVGTEFSHT
+2889 
-2899 DTSSLTS
+2899 
-2906 TNNSDRTYIQNIE
+2906 RTYIQNIE

-3010 LVAGPNIVLTP
+3010 LVAGSNIVLTP

-3044 LVGTEFNHEDTSSLT
+3044 LVGTEFNH
-3059 STNNSNRT
+3059 
-3067 YIQNIEVDG
+3067 
-3076 FGHITGVTMATETV
+3076 
-3090 VDTTYTA
+3090 
-3097 GDGIN
+3097 
-3102 LVGTEFN
+3102 
-3109 HADTSSLTSTNNS
+3109 ADTSSLTSTNNS
-3122 GRTYIQNIEV
+3122 DRTYIQNIEV
-3132 DGFGHITDLTTSTE
+3132 DDFGHITDLTTSTE

-3173 LTSTNNSDRTYIQN
+3173 LTSTNNSGRTYIQN

-3195 ITGVTTSSETVVDTN
+3195 ITDLTTSIETVVDTN

-3286 IVLTPVGDNITIEST
+3286 IILTPVGDNITIEST
-3301 DTDTT
+3301 DTNTT

-3342 ELDDFGHITGVT
+3342 ELDGFGHITGVT

-3377 DITLT
+3377 EFTLT

-3514 ENIKA
+3514 QNIKA